1 MCYRL
6 NYDVRYF
13 FDDENIYFRK
23 GVWNT
28 IDGLIP
34 FSQIEDKE
42 NFIQFLIS
50 LKESK
55 NSLQNR
61 IMESLSKKDRELIA
75 DLEKNKF
82 ILAEE
87 KKDSL
92 VYQVLTGQNIKS
104 NGKKIE
110 FQVISDMNFIYKQL
124 DEFSSIYKYS
134 YSKVN
139 DDLIRELKDLNYFSK
154 VDSVNYEK
162 KIDYVRRFFS
172 FEKPV
177 LILLKHINLALLR
190 NINEVLENVP
200 LFIGFLDEPFMMFL
214 SIIPKQTACWNCF
227 EQRMLA
233 FVKDSSLYERFIKIN
248 FSDIDSETYNL
259 HFIHLLHMGLQEI
272 FSWNLLQMSKFMGR
286 CMFIYLPT
294 MEIHFQ
300 DINKIPSCPSCGYI
314 SQNSNFE
321 NNALL
326 GELVDNYMAE
336 INKNI

>member
-6 NYDVRYF
+6 NYSVRYF

-50 LKESK
+50 LKESEK
-55 NSLQNR
+55 SLQNR

-75 DLEKNKF
+75 DLEKNNF

-87 KKDSL
+87 RTDSL
-92 VYQVLTGQNIKS
+92 IYQVLTGQNIKS
-104 NGKKIE
+104 NDKKIE
-110 FQVISDMNFIYKQL
+110 FQVISDMNLIYKQL

-134 YSKVN
+134 YAKVN
-139 DDLIRELKDLNYFSK
+139 DDLIRELKRLNYFSK

-162 KIDYVRRFFS
+162 KIDYVRSFFS
-172 FEKPV
+172 LDKPV
-177 LILLKHINLALLR
+177 LILLNNINLALLR
-190 NINEVLENVP
+190 NINEVLDNVP
-200 LFIGFLDEPFMMFL
+200 LFIGFLDGPFMMFL

-233 FVKDSSLYERFIKIN
+233 FVKDSSLYERFVKMN
-248 FSDIDSETYNL
+248 FSDIDSKTYNL

-272 FSWNLLQMSKFMGR
+272 FSWNILRMSKFMGR

-300 DINKIPSCPSCGYI
+300 DINKIPSCPTCGYI
-314 SQNSNFE
+314 SQISNFE

-336 INKNI
+336 INKDI